1 MELNNT
7 VFNWPMRV
15 YYEDT
20 DAGGV
25 VYHANYLC
33 FMERARTEWLR
44 WLGFEQNQL
53 RTEENWIFAVR
64 RVLVNYL
71 APARLD
77 DQLQVITQLTH
88 LGRAS
93 LKLQQQVQ
101 HCDTNATL
109 CTGEIQIACLS
120 SPALRPC
127 ALPEAL
133 HTRLC
138 SHLR

>member
-7 VFNWPMRV
+7 AFNWPMRV

-20 DAGGV
+20 DVGGV

-44 WLGFEQNQL
+44 WLGFEQDQL
-53 RTEENWIFAVR
+53 RTQENRVFAVR
-64 RVLVNYL
+64 RALVNYL

-93 LKLQQQVQ
+93 LKLQQLVQ
-101 HCDTNATL
+101 HYATNTTL
-109 CTGEIQIACLS
+109 CTGAIQLACLS
-120 SPALRPC
+120 SVALRPC
-127 ALPEAL
+127 ALPKAL
-133 HTRLC
+133 HTQ
-138 SHLR
+138 LRNQMS